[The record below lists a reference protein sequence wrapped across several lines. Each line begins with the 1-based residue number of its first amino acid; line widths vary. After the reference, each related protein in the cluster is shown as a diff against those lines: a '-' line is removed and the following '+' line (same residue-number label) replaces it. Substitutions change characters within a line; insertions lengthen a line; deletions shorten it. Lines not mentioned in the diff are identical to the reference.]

1 LKITR
6 HGLAITWHA
15 VIRDKATVEDAPQKF
30 AQVLQQFFTAQV
42 KGLSTRD

>member
-15 VIRDKATVEDAPQKF
+15 AIRDKATVEDAPQKL
-30 AQVLQQFFTAQV
+30 AQVLQQFFTTHAERS
-42 KGLSTRD
+42 STRD